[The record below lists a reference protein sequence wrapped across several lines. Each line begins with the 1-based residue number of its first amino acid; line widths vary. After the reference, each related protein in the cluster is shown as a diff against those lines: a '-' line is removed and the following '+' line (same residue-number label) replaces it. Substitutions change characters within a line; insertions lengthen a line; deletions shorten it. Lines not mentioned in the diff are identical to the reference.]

1 MLVIGLM
8 SGTSLDGID
17 AALVELDGTVAAPEW
32 RIRSFI
38 DVPYSAAQRTAIHD
52 GMVHGDAASLCR
64 LNADIGEW
72 FADAALRVLAHAG
85 VTADDIHVIGTHGQT
100 IWHEPP
106 RDGRRGSTLQLGC
119 AATIAE
125 RTGIDVVSDF
135 RSRDMAAGGEG
146 APLVPWV
153 DRLLF
158 SHPTRRRVLQNIG
171 GMGNLTWLPPR
182 GSTEPVLAFD
192 TGPGNALI
200 DAAVELASSGE
211 STFDRDG
218 QWAAEGTPDDALLA
232 ELLAH
237 PFLQRSPPKS
247 TGREVFGRPYVQRLA
262 ERVAPRNRQEW
273 ASFICTLTELS
284 ARSIAGAIER
294 WVLPRGI
301 DEIVITGGGAL
312 NGELVERIRR
322 RLPAVEVTAEGN
334 ALGIDP
340 AAKEALAFAVLA
352 WAHVHGVAGNVPEAT
367 GARGPRVLGCH
378 TPGRRREHVSEELVK
393 P

>member
-1 MLVIGLM
+1 M

-17 AALVELDGTVAAPEW
+17 AALIEIDGTIDAPVW
-32 RIRSFI
+32 RIRTFI
-38 DVPYSAAQRTAIHD
+38 DAPYTAAQRTTIHD
-52 GMVHGDAASLCR
+52 SIVHGDAASLCR
-64 LNADIGEW
+64 LHADIGEW
-72 FADAALRVLAHAG
+72 FADAALRLLEHAG
-85 VTADDIHVIGTHGQT
+85 VAADDIDVIGSHGQT
-100 IWHEPP
+100 VWHEPP

-125 RTGIDVVSDF
+125 RTGIAVVSDF
-135 RSRDMAAGGEG
+135 RSRDMAAAGEG

-158 SHPTRRRVLQNIG
+158 SHATRSRVLQNIG

-182 GSTEPVLAFD
+182 GSSAPILAFD

-218 QWAAEGTPDDALLA
+218 RWAAEGTPDEALLE

-237 PFLQRSPPKS
+237 PFLQRTPPKS
-247 TGREVFGRPYVQRLA
+247 TGREVFGRPFVQQLV
-262 ERVAPRNRQEW
+262 ERVDPRNRQEW
-273 ASFICTLTELS
+273 ASLICTLTEFS
-284 ARSIAGAIER
+284 ARSIASAIER
-294 WVLPRGI
+294 WVQPRGV

-312 NGELVERIRR
+312 NSELVERIRR
-322 RLPAVEVTAEGN
+322 RLPAVTVTAEHG

-352 WAHVHGVAGNVPEAT
+352 WAHVKGAAGNVPEAS
-367 GARGPRVLGCH
+367 GARGPRVLGCY
-378 TPGRRREHVSEELVK
+378 TPGRDTSTIDESNE
-393 P
+393 

>member
-1 MLVIGLM
+1 M

-17 AALVELDGTVAAPEW
+17 AALIEIDGTIDAPVW
-32 RIRSFI
+32 RIRTFI
-38 DVPYSAAQRTAIHD
+38 DAPYTAAQRTTIHD
-52 GMVHGDAASLCR
+52 SIVHGDAASLCR
-64 LNADIGEW
+64 LHADIGEW
-72 FADAALRVLAHAG
+72 FADAALRLLEHAG
-85 VTADDIHVIGTHGQT
+85 VAADDIDVIGSHGQT
-100 IWHEPP
+100 VWHEPP

-125 RTGIDVVSDF
+125 RTGIAVVSDF
-135 RSRDMAAGGEG
+135 RSRDMAAAGEG

-158 SHPTRRRVLQNIG
+158 SHATRSRVLQNIG

-182 GSTEPVLAFD
+182 GSSAPILAFD

-218 QWAAEGTPDDALLA
+218 RWAAEGTPDEVLLE

-237 PFLQRSPPKS
+237 PFLQRTPPKS
-247 TGREVFGRPYVQRLA
+247 TGREVFGRPFVQQLV
-262 ERVAPRNRQEW
+262 ERVDPRNRQEW
-273 ASFICTLTELS
+273 ASLICTLTEFS
-284 ARSIAGAIER
+284 ARSIASAIER
-294 WVLPRGI
+294 WVLPRGV

-312 NGELVERIRR
+312 NSELVERIRR
-322 RLPAVEVTAEGN
+322 RLPAVTVTAEHG

-352 WAHVHGVAGNVPEAT
+352 WAHVKGAAGNVPEAT
-367 GARGPRVLGCH
+367 GARGPRVLGCY
-378 TPGRRREHVSEELVK
+378 TPGRDHIND
-393 P
+393 